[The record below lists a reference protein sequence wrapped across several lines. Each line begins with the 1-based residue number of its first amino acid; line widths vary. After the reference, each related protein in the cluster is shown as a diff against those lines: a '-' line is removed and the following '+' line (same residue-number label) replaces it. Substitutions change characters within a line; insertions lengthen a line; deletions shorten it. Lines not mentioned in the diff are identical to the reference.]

1 LGIFCPGGFILTGEH
16 VEIWR
21 SVGIMPLV
29 PGAQDNGQQFAISVA
44 RKNRSI
50 LVPWW
55 IYHDLALFNPIYL
68 P

>member
-1 LGIFCPGGFILTGEH
+1 
-16 VEIWR
+16 
-21 SVGIMPLV
+21 MPLV